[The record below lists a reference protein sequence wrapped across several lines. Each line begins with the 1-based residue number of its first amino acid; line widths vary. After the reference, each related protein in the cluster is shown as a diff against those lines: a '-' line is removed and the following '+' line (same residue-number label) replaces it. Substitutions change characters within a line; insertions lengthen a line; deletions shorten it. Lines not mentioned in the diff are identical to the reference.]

1 MRKMLKYLSLFST
14 LLLALIMFGCEGD
27 KGDTGANGSSFGT
40 LTGKVTDTA
49 AIPHNLAGVTVT
61 PSPAVTGVPN
71 ASTDANGNYSLTLPN
86 GNYTLTYSRPG
97 YAPSTQTATVVSTQT
112 KVLPTVALVQTAAAV
127 VNVANAQFGNNT
139 TAKVTATVLVND
151 PSLQGQAATV
161 TWVDSTT
168 GAVIGTGPSITVH
181 KPNSA
186 TQVAQVA
193 TFAEV
198 RQSVYPVGF
207 NPIAD
212 ENGFD
217 VPFFA
222 TLDRLQVLPIDQF
235 AFEQAANAPFKAFA
249 QVGASAFNTFSSAF
263 VAASPLNQL
272 PFVPNGGIRNVA
284 VGQPVVLQGSI
295 TKADN
300 STAQSTWNWTVTPP
314 TGSNVSALLD
324 PTTRFPHFIPDAPGT
339 YTITE
344 TVSGRAPILV
354 YAAKYVGI
362 LNPAANDDPLGIVDT
377 ACSNAGCHP
386 GGSASFA
393 TPYLNST
400 VATPIQFFDTTLVNT
415 VFNQWTSS
423 GHRHIMVNGM
433 QLGASY
439 SLNACAKCHSIGWA
453 QYSSA
458 IKSGGFKDIAN
469 ATGFTDASFLK
480 NSPTFFAGPAG
491 RFDQV
496 LRLSEVQCET
506 CHGPN
511 GAGGAHGQGANDTIG
526 ARMSVAADVCGV
538 CHGEPPRHGRY
549 NEWRVSGH
557 GDFQTAMNEGVTG
570 TNAANPIGTGPNLSC
585 CGCHS
590 GQGFPLLIE
599 QLEGT
604 NGNTANPNRTIA
616 NRTSGP
622 QNATYLGFLRT
633 NNVQPQ
639 TCSTCHLVHN
649 PGRQPGLV
657 GNIVILRGDYQPGG
671 AFDGVTP
678 LLPGGF
684 QANGVGKGAL
694 CITCHNS
701 RNGGVGTFEAA
712 LVSLH
717 EDGDPSFALVGT
729 PATATPTT
737 PVLGYSAPHEA
748 CQGDVLMGHNA
759 YFYGGP
765 EDTHNGLKALPAQ
778 LGQRSR
784 HSLLADACVTC
795 HLEKA
800 PPDPTLGYPA
810 NIAGAGTNHTF
821 NIVSNP
827 LVPAE
832 DQINNLCSQC
842 HGAFN
847 GVGVQTSFDAT
858 FKQALIAT
866 GKAVLRIKFGS
877 TAAIPAGTSLTFIPG
892 RTPTVSVNG
901 ATPVN
906 LATYLTTAPV
916 ALGTANTG
924 APGSPSFSA
933 TGIQLDLAKA
943 NWNLSLVAAKYNATQ
958 LDGTSYDNG
967 SPIQGSAV
975 QVAGDQSKAV
985 HNPSFAN
992 NVLNVTIIRMNQ
1004 L

>member
-1 MRKMLKYLSLFST
+1 MRRPHMRKMLKYLSLFST
-14 LLLALIMFGCEGD
+14 LLLTLIMFGCEGD

-49 AIPHNLAGVTVT
+49 AVPHNLAGVTVS

-97 YAPSTQTATVVSTQT
+97 YAPATQTATVVSTQT
-112 KVLPTVALVQTAAAV
+112 NALPTVALVQTAAAV

-139 TAKVTATVLVND
+139 TAQVMATVLVND

-193 TFAEV
+193 TFANV

-235 AFEQAANAPFKAFA
+235 AFEEAANAPFKAFA
-249 QVGASAFNTFSSAF
+249 QVGPSAFNTFSSAF

-272 PFVPNGGIRNVA
+272 PFVPNGGIRNVP

-300 STAQSTWNWTVTPP
+300 STAQSTWSWTVTPP

-362 LNPAANDDPLGIVDT
+362 LNPAANDNPLGIVDT

-393 TPYLNST
+393 TPFLNST
-400 VATPIQFFDTTLVNT
+400 PATPIQFFDTTLVNT

-433 QLGASY
+433 SLGATY
-439 SLNACAKCHSIGWA
+439 SLNACAKCHSVGWA
-453 QYSSA
+453 QFSSA

-469 ATGFTDASFLK
+469 ATGFTDASFLQ

-511 GAGGAHGQGANDTIG
+511 GANGAHGTGVNDAIG

-557 GDFQTAMNEGVTG
+557 GDFQTAINEGVSG
-570 TNAANPIGTGPNLSC
+570 TNAANPIGTGPNLGC
-585 CGCHS
+585 GGCHA
-590 GQGFPLLIE
+590 GQAFPLLIE

-604 NGNTANPNRTIA
+604 NGNTANPNRTIS
-616 NRTSGP
+616 NRPNGGP
-622 QNATYLGFLRT
+622 QNATYLAFLRT

-639 TCSTCHLVHN
+639 TCSTCHPVHN
-649 PGRQPGLV
+649 PGREPGLV
-657 GNIVILRGDYQPGG
+657 GNIVNLRGDFQPGG

-678 LLPGGF
+678 LLPSGF
-684 QANGVGKGAL
+684 QATGVGKGAL

-701 RNGGVGTFEAA
+701 RNGGVGAFENA

-717 EDGDPSFALVGT
+717 EDGDPNFALVGT
-729 PATATPTT
+729 PAVANT

-759 YFYGGP
+759 YFFGGP
-765 EDTHNGLKALPAQ
+765 EDTHGLLKALPAQ

-821 NIVSNP
+821 EIVSNP
-827 LVPAE
+827 LVPA
-832 DQINNLCSQC
+832 DVQINNLCSQC
-842 HGAFN
+842 HGSLN
-847 GVGVQTSFDAT
+847 GTGVQSSFEAT

-866 GKAVLRIKFGS
+866 GNAVLRLKFGS

-892 RTPTVSVNG
+892 RTPVVSING

-906 LATYLTTAPV
+906 LTTFLASAP
-916 ALGTANTG
+916 GTANTG
-924 APGSPSFSA
+924 AIPASGL
-933 TGIQLDLAKA
+933 QLDLAKA
-943 NWNLSLVAAKYNATQ
+943 NWDLNLVADKYIATQ
-958 LDGTSYDNG
+958 LDGSSYNNG
-967 SPIQGSAV
+967 SPIQGSPV
-975 QVAGDQSKAV
+975 QVNGDQSASV
-985 HNPSFAN
+985 HNPSFVN
-992 NVLNVTIIRMNQ
+992 NVLNVVIIRMNQ